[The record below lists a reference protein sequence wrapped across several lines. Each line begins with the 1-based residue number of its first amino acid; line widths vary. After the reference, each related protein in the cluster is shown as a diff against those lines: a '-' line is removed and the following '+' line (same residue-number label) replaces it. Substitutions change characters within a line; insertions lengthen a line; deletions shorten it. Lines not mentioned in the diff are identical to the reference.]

1 MAIHTN
7 PGGFETEPRPRN
19 YVSRNVHLPR
29 WRILVAR
36 WYVDQNPLLSLI
48 LTSIRPREQDPD
60 VADHIVSY
68 QLELMNAMHALS
80 SKIGE
85 SHKGVTEKIVT
96 GRKGLKRGREA
107 RTGGTTVGHSPFR

>member
-1 MAIHTN
+1 MAIHIN
-7 PGGFETEPRPRN
+7 PGGFEMELRLHN
-19 YVSRNVHLPR
+19 YVSRNVRRPR
-29 WRILVAR
+29 WRILVAK
-36 WYVDQNPLLSLI
+36 WYVDRNPPLSLI
-48 LTSIRPREQDPD
+48 LTSMRRRGQDPD

-80 SKIGE
+80 LKIGE
-85 SHKGVTEKIVT
+85 SHKGVAEKTVT